1 MNNTNRLIVSH
12 APFVHVG
19 SSVVE
24 RHWNI
29 FAAALPAALFG
40 CFLFGMPAAGVVAL
54 SVALCIFWEWL
65 INRITRRETTIGDGH
80 AALMGLLCGMVL
92 PATAPWWLVLVG
104 SFLVMIIGKH
114 IFGGIGSNPFHPV
127 ALAMAIMMLSWPNY
141 LDFNEALVHYNF
153 DFSAMYPLTR
163 YKFFGAD
170 AVADFSAID
179 FLMGR
184 QIGGIGSVFGLGLIA
199 GGLYLILRGFIR
211 WEIAGSFLAGIFI
224 CATLFYGANPG
235 KYASPIFHLLTGY
248 TLIGAVFLA
257 TEDSSS
263 PVNFIPMLIYGAMGG
278 VLTVLIRTIG
288 AWVDGVMLSI
298 LLINTLGPLLDKI
311 RPGAIG
317 KVT

>member
-29 FAAALPAALFG
+29 FVAALPAALFG

-141 LDFNEALVHYNF
+141 LDFNEALVHYHF

-163 YKFFGAD
+163 YKFFGAG

-199 GGLYLILRGFIR
+199 GGLYLVLRGFIR

-235 KYASPIFHLLTGY
+235 KYASPVFHLLTGY

-278 VLTVLIRTIG
+278 ILTVLIRTIG

-311 RPGAIG
+311 RPRAIG